1 MVRRDR
7 DRLELVVIAV
17 FLGALV
23 ALPLV
28 YVAEGPRGPR
38 QPPPPPVGIPV
49 NTTLSVGGYLGTHY
63 ANPFYA
69 VLFADDDLAT
79 ARLQALGAFLNST
92 PITWFR
98 FGGNG
103 TSYDP
108 TTGVDYVPPAGGGRY
123 VATPHALWNLTWFK
137 SWCDAREP
145 HCRWMAFLP
154 GEENDSQYALHTAEW
169 YHQDLGL
176 VPDYWQFGNEPTGW
190 THYGEN
196 LSAWSTTDDLPVSDN
211 AYTTMVRDYI
221 DAISAVYPSDRYI
234 ALEAACGCNYDLAE
248 ATSAALGPAANVMAF
263 HAFPSASGSTT
274 QPSAFLGALEGSSNL
289 TQSAARFRSAL
300 SAGCPTCS
308 NVAVQVGAYQAGPP
322 GGLSALQGAYVGAPF
337 LAASIIQAI
346 QANVSSFTVYD
357 SDSLYNTTAMTVRP
371 QGLLYQDILS
381 NMTMGEDFAVN
392 FQDEGIGGVYGLLVH
407 NGSRQSLLI
416 VNTNST
422 YELNLTV
429 SNATFPVGAL
439 GSEWSWGPQT
449 ATPVAQPGLSLP
461 TRYAVPAQGLLL
473 LDNY

>member
-1 MVRRDR
+1 MVRRRQDR
-7 DRLELVVIAV
+7 FELLAIAI
-17 FLGALV
+17 FLGVLV

-28 YVAEGPRGPR
+28 YVAEAPSGPHE
-38 QPPPPPVGIPV
+38 PPPPPLGIPV
-49 NTTLSVGGYLGTHY
+49 NTTLGAGGYLGTHY

-69 VLFADDDLAT
+69 VLLADNDLPT
-79 ARLQALGAFLNST
+79 ARLQALGAFLNTT

-108 TTGVDYVPPAGGGRY
+108 TSGVDYIPPPGGGAY
-123 VATPHALWNLTWFK
+123 VATPLELWNLTWFK
-137 SWCDAREP
+137 SWCDTRTP
-145 HCRWMAFLP
+145 HCLWLAFLP
-154 GEENDSQYALHTAEW
+154 GEVNNSAFALHTAQW
-169 YHQDLGL
+169 YHDDLGL
-176 VPDYWQFGNEPTGW
+176 VPEYWQFGNEPTGW

-196 LSAWSTTDDLPVSDN
+196 LSSWSTGDDATVSDA
-211 AYTTMVRDYI
+211 AYTTMVQDYI
-221 DAISAVYPSDRYI
+221 SAISAAYPSDRYI

-248 ATSAALGPAANVMAF
+248 ATSAALGPAANVMSF

-274 QPSAFLGALEGSSNL
+274 QPSAFLGALEGATNL

-308 NVAVQVGAYQAGPP
+308 NVAVQIGAYQAGPP
-322 GGLSALQGAYVGAPF
+322 GGLSPLQDQFVGATF

-346 QANVSSFTVYD
+346 EANVSSFTVYD
-357 SDSLYNTTAMTVRP
+357 SDSLYDTLGDAARP
-371 QGLLYQDILS
+371 QGILYADLLA
-381 NMTMGEDFAVN
+381 NMTMGRDYGVN
-392 FQDEGIGGVYGLLVH
+392 FQDEGVGGVYGLLVH
-407 NGSRQSLLI
+407 NGSHQSLLI

-422 YELNLTV
+422 YELDLTV
-429 SNATFPVGAL
+429 SNATFPVGAT

-449 ATPVAQPGLSLP
+449 ATPVASRGVLLP
-461 TRYAVPAQGLLL
+461 SVYAVPAQGMLL